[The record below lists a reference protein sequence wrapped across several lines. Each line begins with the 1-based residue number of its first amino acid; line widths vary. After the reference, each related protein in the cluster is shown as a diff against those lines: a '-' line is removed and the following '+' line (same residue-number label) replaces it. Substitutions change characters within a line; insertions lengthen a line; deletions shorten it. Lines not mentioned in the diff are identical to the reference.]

1 MNLQV
6 KLLSALQ
13 NRSISRVGANKLIP
27 IDIRLI
33 SATNKAIHELA
44 EQEVFREDLLY
55 RINTV
60 EINVPKLKERK
71 EDIKIKRENLE
82 KKIREFIAFE
92 ATQKPI

>member
-71 EDIKIKRENLE
+71 EDI
-82 KKIREFIAFE
+82 
-92 ATQKPI
+92 Q